1 MSNSAVWEDC
11 TVLALAK
18 EMVMGGVAGTLLVT
32 GHEMEKKLRDA
43 PVSTIMG
50 GPVGGNCMDVVAWL
64 TEVVL
69 NRCLGCLVSTV
80 VTGSPRRHSCGGGR
94 ARPLLLERPKR

>member
-11 TVLALAK
+11 TVTVLALAK

-32 GHEMEKKLRDA
+32 EHKMEKKLRDA

-50 GPVGGNCMDVVAWL
+50 GPVVAIAWM
-64 TEVVL
+64 
-69 NRCLGCLVSTV
+69 
-80 VTGSPRRHSCGGGR
+80 
-94 ARPLLLERPKR
+94 

>member
-1 MSNSAVWEDC
+1 MRVWAKDGTMWPWRAWGRSWGMSKSAVWEDC

-18 EMVMGGVAGTLLVT
+18 EMVMGGMAGTLLVT

-50 GPVGGNCMDVVAWL
+50 DQWVAIAWM
-64 TEVVL
+64 
-69 NRCLGCLVSTV
+69 
-80 VTGSPRRHSCGGGR
+80 
-94 ARPLLLERPKR
+94 

>member
-1 MSNSAVWEDC
+1 M
-11 TVLALAK
+11 AK
-18 EMVMGGVAGTLLVT
+18 ATVMGGVAGTLLVT

-50 GPVGGNCMDVVAWL
+50 GPVGGNCMDVVALL

-69 NRCLGCLVSTV
+69 NR
-80 VTGSPRRHSCGGGR
+80 R
-94 ARPLLLERPKR
+94 LLRSFSIALDFADSNWA